1 LEELPPGPD
10 GIYRSEVF
18 PGLWL
23 DPAALLRHDGP
34 RVLEVLRQGLATPEH
49 GAFVARLTGPPQQG

>member
-1 LEELPPGPD
+1 MNERDFLTLA
-10 GIYRSEVF
+10 
-18 PGLWL
+18 
-23 DPAALLRHDGP
+23 AALLRHDGP